1 MSVFAE
7 KAKWPQSAVPAR
19 AAIPARGIRPSPE
32 VSSVLHPPPFAGGLE
47 PADVAHLDAQGGEM
61 QEERSAALQTGRN
74 PDDPVSSPRDAVRKA
89 LREAAANP
97 QQNPEP
103 IIPGDRIQ
111 QRHAIPTVDSNEL
124 WLLPRIQER
133 MSAVAA
139 ETEARERVNVG
150 PRGEVKR
157 TAKALMEY
165 WAVKFGDSVHYILHL
180 RGGGLRGERL
190 RRLRV
195 DEAALVKAAPADLV
209 ERIEAL
215 RRLHQQRWQEEVDR
229 TADRFAIVASNEAQF
244 ATIRQNAKPI
254 AIYGL
259 PEDFEGTVELTDHP
273 DTLVQGK
280 DARPT
285 SPSVVVFMKEMQ
297 KQTGTKVL
305 AGNYDRHERYSPHVG
320 NAEEVGKYSFDVDP
334 GAWIKMSSEGFYD
347 REKLVKF
354 FLAVERA
361 ASVTQIA
368 WMAFYNDFAVAK
380 EVNETL
386 GKQRIHFSGAGGG
399 AGMEGSIHHGPSPYI
414 LHIHFNIMP
423 NALAGQYFIGKEPKP
438 NLDLGSQ

>member
-1 MSVFAE
+1 MSIFAE
-7 KAKWPQSAVPAR
+7 IAKRPQNAVPAR
-19 AAIPARGIRPSPE
+19 AGIPARTIGPSPE
-32 VSSVLHPPPFAGGLE
+32 PG
-47 PADVAHLDAQGGEM
+47 VAHLDAQGGEI

-74 PDDPVSSPRDAVRKA
+74 PDDPVSRPRDAVRKA

-97 QQNPEP
+97 PSPEP
-103 IIPGDRIQ
+103 TIPGDRSQ
-111 QRHAIPTVDSNEL
+111 QAHTIPKIDPIDL

-133 MSAVAA
+133 MKAVAA
-139 ETEARERVNVG
+139 ETEARERVSVG

-157 TAKALMEY
+157 TVTALMEH
-165 WAVKFGDSVHYILHL
+165 WALKFCDSVNYIVYI
-180 RGGGLRGERL
+180 RGGDHREARLQKLRAE
-190 RRLRV
+190 
-195 DEAALVKAAPADLV
+195 EAALVKSAPADLV

-215 RRLHQQRWQEEVDR
+215 RRTHQQKWQEEVDR
-229 TADRFAIVASNEAQF
+229 AADRFVLVASNEAQF

-259 PEDFEGTVELTDHP
+259 PETFEGTVKLTDHP

-305 AGNYDRHERYSPHVG
+305 AGNYDKHERYSPHVG

-334 GAWIKMSSEGFYD
+334 GAWIKMNSEGFYD
-347 REKLVKF
+347 REKLAKF

-361 ASVTQIA
+361 ASVTQMS

-380 EVNETL
+380 EVNETI
-386 GKQRIHFSGAGGG
+386 GKQRIRFSGAGGG
-399 AGMEGSIHHGPSPYI
+399 AGMEGSIHHGPAPYI

-438 NLDLGSQ
+438 NLDFGGQ

>member
-1 MSVFAE
+1 MTVFAE
-7 KAKWPQSAVPAR
+7 IAKRPQNAAPAR
-19 AAIPARGIRPSPE
+19 AEIPARGIRPSPE
-32 VSSVLHPPPFAGGLE
+32 VSSVLNPE
-47 PADVAHLDAQGGEM
+47 PGVAHLDAQGGEM

-74 PDDPVSSPRDAVRKA
+74 PDDPVSSPRDAVRRA

-97 QQNPEP
+97 PQKSPEP
-103 IIPGDRIQ
+103 TIPGDRIQ
-111 QRHAIPTVDSNEL
+111 QIHAIPKVDSNDL
-124 WLLPRIQER
+124 WDLPRIQER
-133 MSAVAA
+133 MRAVAA

-157 TAKALMEY
+157 TVEALMEH
-165 WAVKFGDSVHYILHL
+165 WKLKFSDSVHYILHL
-180 RGGGLRGERL
+180 RAGGLRGERL
-190 RRLRV
+190 RRLRL

-209 ERIEAL
+209 ERVEDL

-229 TADRFAIVASNEAQF
+229 TADRFVLVASNEAQF
-244 ATIRQNAKPI
+244 ATIRQNARPI
-254 AIYGL
+254 SIYGL
-259 PEDFEGTVELTDHP
+259 PENFEGTVELTDHK

-320 NAEEVGKYSFDVDP
+320 AAEEVGKYSFDVDP
-334 GAWIKMSSEGFYD
+334 GAWIKMNSEGFYD

-354 FLAVERA
+354 FLAVEQA
-361 ASVTQIA
+361 SSVTQIS

-380 EVNETL
+380 EVNETI
-386 GKQRIHFSGAGGG
+386 GKQRIRFSGAGGG
-399 AGMEGSIHHGPSPYI
+399 AGMEGSIHHGPAPYI

-423 NALAGQYFIGKEPKP
+423 NALAGQYFIGKETKP
-438 NLDLGSQ
+438 YLDLGK